1 MVQKVDVVGYGT
13 IEFPDGMSREAM
25 AEALKK
31 LPPRSEPQSP
41 QQAAP
46 APQQEELKIPPP
58 RIAQQPPQA
67 QPQPPAPKVQVSD
80 QDMQQRMNLFA
91 DPNAVFDPVSGVPM
105 GYGMGQK
112 EGATLA
118 AGASGVLQPI
128 AGALQYAGMDKPAKM
143 LKEAADAFKQIGGTP
158 AKVSEFVGEMASPLT
173 LKAAQMG
180 ERAVKAVPALS
191 KSILARSGGAGAGA
205 AAVTPTE
212 PTDGYADFLAEKAKQ
227 VGLGTAGGAA
237 AGKATQM
244 VMSPQVSAQMQ
255 MLKDMGMKYFTPG
268 QLASDI
274 PLVGK
279 GVQGMEKAL
288 TSLPVTGSLVRQGLQ
303 TSQEDFNR
311 AIANK
316 VLSPMGQQV
325 PKDMPA
331 GEKMVEYVN
340 QRISDAYD
348 ALTPQLKITNLT
360 YKDPTSPQGFTT
372 TVKALNDTLKDVT
385 FNLPSSTNLP
395 LAQTVRDEFN
405 RLILNPLLKQGGM
418 TGEEFR
424 AAEKA
429 LGSIANSYMRDP
441 MKYEVGV
448 ALKELQGELRNE
460 LMNQNP
466 ALASVL
472 QGVHQSFRRHL
483 PYEKAAGYVGAE
495 NRVFS
500 PGQLESAV
508 RAQKQGKGQF
518 ASGQSLM
525 YPEAQAGLEVLGRSL
540 PSSGTA
546 ERMLANKAI
555 GLGAETAGAV
565 MAPQVMVPL
574 ALSGMLY
581 NRPAMGAL
589 TKLATERPQVMRQM
603 APSATKAGAIA
614 GGLSAAQPSP

>member
-31 LPPRSEPQSP
+31 LPPRSEPQAP

-58 RIAQQPPQA
+58 RIAQQAQQPPQA
-67 QPQPPAPKVQVSD
+67 PPPKVQVSE
-80 QDMQQRMNLFA
+80 QDMQQRMNPFA

-105 GYGMGQK
+105 GAVPAAPK
-112 EGATLA
+112 IGATLA
-118 AGASGVLQPI
+118 AGASGVLQPV
-128 AGALQYAGMDKPAKM
+128 AAAYQYMGMDKPAKM
-143 LKEAADAFKQIGGTP
+143 LKEASDAFKQIGGTP

-173 LKAAQMG
+173 LKAAQYG
-180 ERAVKAVPALS
+180 EKAVRAVPAIS
-191 KSILARSGGAGAGA
+191 KSVMARAGGAGAGA
-205 AAVTPTE
+205 AALTPTE
-212 PTDGYADFLAEKAKQ
+212 PTENYADFLSEKAKQ
-227 VGLGTAGGAA
+227 IGLGTAGGAA

-274 PLVGK
+274 PVVGK
-279 GVQGMEKAL
+279 GLQAFEKSM
-288 TSLPVTGSLVRQGLQ
+288 TSLPVTGSLIRKGLQ
-303 TSQEDFNR
+303 TSQEDYNR

-316 VLSPMGQQV
+316 VLAPMGQQV
-325 PKDMPA
+325 PKDLPA
-331 GEKMVEYVN
+331 GEKMVELVN

-348 ALTPQLKITNLT
+348 ALTPKLKIANLT
-360 YKDPTSPQGFTT
+360 YKDPTSPQGITT
-372 TVKALNDTLKDVT
+372 TVKALNDKLKDVT
-385 FNLPSSTNLP
+385 FNLPSSTATNLEE
-395 LAQTVRDEFN
+395 QVREEFEK
-405 RLILNPLLKQGGM
+405 LIINPLLKKGGM

-429 LGSIANSYMRDP
+429 LGQKANTYMRDP
-441 MKYEVGV
+441 TKYEVGV
-448 ALKELQGELRNE
+448 ALKELQAELRNE
-460 LMNQNP
+460 LVNQNP

-472 QGVHQSFRRHL
+472 QGIHQSFRRHL
-483 PYEKAAGYVGAE
+483 PYERAAGYVGAE

-500 PGQLESAV
+500 PGQFESAV
-508 RAQKQGKGQF
+508 RAQSQGKGQF
-518 ASGQSLM
+518 ASGKSLM

-546 ERMLANKAI
+546 ERLLANKAL

-589 TKLATERPQVMRQM
+589 TKMATERPQVMRQM
-603 APSATKAGAIA
+603 APAATQAGAIA
-614 GGLSAAQPSP
+614 GGLSAAQP